1 MVRSIFSLICGVGLI
16 ALGGLALFAWA
27 TNQVSLIQIRPTLIP
42 MSIPVSVGFVLSG
55 LGLITLNS
63 SRFRTTQGFGLLILL
78 LSALAF
84 VADLFSLNIFQPSYF
99 STTHSIDYP
108 IAPITILC
116 FLLTGLVFL
125 GVPYQRTKAY
135 ATVILGILG
144 TLIFA
149 LGALALFTHLMDLNR
164 AEEWGSY
171 FRMAVHVPGGFGLF
185 AVGLIAFAWR
195 NEQHKVIG
203 VPQWLPILVGTGIM
217 IMTIGLW
224 IHLDLPEQPAL
235 KTTVLL
241 FGLIMASL
249 LSMAVFFVQRE
260 RKFLDQISF
269 SHQGLE
275 NEISNRKEIEI
286 QLLHSQ
292 EELRNLSHRLQSIR
306 EEEKTNIAREVHDEL
321 GQALT
326 VLKMDLSCLEK
337 ELCDSTD
344 VVRATIHSMND
355 QIDQTVGSVQRI
367 CLELRPKV
375 LEVFGLA
382 EAIEWQTTEFQRRT
396 GIQVQLGMES
406 GYLLVDSERA
416 VTCFRV
422 LQEALTNVARHAEAT
437 HVRVHVEQKN
447 GFCHL
452 DVHDNGK
459 GICDHDV
466 SNTHSLGLIGIRER
480 VFHLGGEVRINSS
493 PENGTHIAI
502 SVPCSKPPDP

>member
-16 ALGGLALFAWA
+16 ALGGFALFAWA
-27 TNQVSLIQIRPTLIP
+27 TNQVSMIQIRPTLVP

-55 LGLITLNS
+55 LGLIALNS

-84 VADLFSLNIFQPSYF
+84 VASIFSLNIFQSSYS
-99 STTHSIDYP
+99 STIHSSTYP
-108 IAPITILC
+108 IAPITVLC
-116 FLLTGLVFL
+116 FFLTGLVFL
-125 GVPYQRTKAY
+125 GVAYQRTKAY
-135 ATVILGILG
+135 TTVILGILG

-149 LGALALFTHLMDLNR
+149 LGALALFTHFMDLNR

-171 FRMAVHVPGGFGLF
+171 LRMAVHVPGGFGLF

-217 IMTIGLW
+217 IMTLGLW
-224 IHLDLPEQPAL
+224 IHLDLPEQPVL

-275 NEISNRKEIEI
+275 KEISYRKEIET

-292 EELRNLSHRLQSIR
+292 EELRNLSHRLQVIR
-306 EEEKTNIAREVHDEL
+306 EEEKTKIAREIHDEF
-321 GQALT
+321 GQVLT
-326 VLKMDLSCLEK
+326 VLKMNTSCLK
-337 ELCDSTD
+337 ESNDSSSENFQE
-344 VVRATIHSMND
+344 TIQSMTNL
-355 QIDQTVGSVQRI
+355 IDQTVGTVQRI
-367 CLELRPKV
+367 CLELRPKI

-382 EAIEWQTTEFQRRT
+382 DAIEWHVTEFQRQA
-396 GIQVQLGMES
+396 GIDCSLTIDKES
-406 GYLLVDSERA
+406 IKLDSEQSI
-416 VTCFRV
+416 TCFRV
-422 LQEALTNVARHAEAT
+422 LQEGLTNVARHAKAS
-437 HVRVHVEQKN
+437 HVKISVSQTN
-447 GFCHL
+447 GAFQL
-452 DVHDNGK
+452 AVVDDGLGIADNQ
-459 GICDHDV
+459 IASH
-466 SNTHSLGLIGIRER
+466 NSLGLIGIRER
-480 VFHLGGEVRINSS
+480 IYHVR
-493 PENGTHIAI
+493 GTVTMEGKPGKGTTLSITF
-502 SVPCSKPPDP
+502 PCTP